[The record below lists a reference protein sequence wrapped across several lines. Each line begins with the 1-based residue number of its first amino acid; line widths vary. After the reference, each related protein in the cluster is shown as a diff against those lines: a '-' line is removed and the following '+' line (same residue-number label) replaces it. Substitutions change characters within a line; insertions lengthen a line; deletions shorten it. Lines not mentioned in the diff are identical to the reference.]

1 MILTGKVVDFAEGFE
16 KIEESLENKLPD
28 QEITEDEQIVLFV
41 ITKMFMKD
49 KDFRKAMTIALEIFK
64 DMKLKE
70 LGGR

>member
-1 MILTGKVVDFAEGFE
+1 MILTGKAVDFAEGFE

-64 DMKLKE
+64 GMKLKGI
-70 LGGR
+70 GGR